1 MASTSAGGFR
11 PVLARVAVQLTTPF
25 FYLMVLGGLQVVL
38 LWEFR
43 PIYGPWLAILA
54 GALWLGLLIV
64 IAARP
69 GRWRLKLA
77 GISVLAVLA
86 AIVPTVLGM
95 IARARV
101 GISIEHDGLLQIES
115 AVDRLLAGQ
124 PIYGVDWS
132 GTPMARLTWN
142 LVPGG
147 NPALHHFAYYPLT
160 VLVGVPFR
168 LAAGA
173 LGLPWDYRVVLVA
186 FAIVGLVALLALPI
200 TPERRVML
208 VCALYVNPLIT
219 LYLWPGRN
227 DIEFLACVV
236 LCLMLLARGHVT
248 LAALAL
254 GIAVA
259 FKPFAWPAVPFFLLV
274 LYLRWRSAQSTRELA
289 TALAALAVV
298 PVLTIAPF
306 FLANPPAFW
315 DDIVL
320 YAAGGTAHAYPIAG
334 YGFGELLYQTGIIAR
349 RTDVFPFA
357 LVQLAAM
364 VPVLW
369 FAGRA
374 FLRRP
379 TAGRWMAGYAALL
392 LAFTFFARFF
402 NDNYVG
408 VVITLFLCARPLGD
422 RILNDEPVRQG
433 QRLAA

>member
-1 MASTSAGGFR
+1 MPSTPAGGL
-11 PVLARVAVQLTTPF
+11 LARVAARLTTPF
-25 FYLMVLGGLQVVL
+25 VHLMVLGGLQVVL

-43 PIYGPWLAILA
+43 PIYGPWLPILM

-64 IAARP
+64 IGAMP
-69 GRWRLKLA
+69 GRWRVKLA
-77 GISVLAVLA
+77 GISLLAVLA

-95 IARARV
+95 IARTRV

-115 AVDRLLAGQ
+115 AVDRFIAGQ

-132 GTPMARLTWN
+132 TTPMARLTWN

-208 VCALYVNPLIT
+208 VCAIYVNPLIT

-236 LCLMLLARGHVT
+236 VCLMLLARGHVT
-248 LAALAL
+248 LAALTL

-274 LYLRWRSAQSTRELA
+274 LYLRWRSSHSTREPI
-289 TALAALAVV
+289 TALSALAVI

-306 FLANPPAFW
+306 FLANPTAFW

-334 YGFGELLYQTGIIAR
+334 YGFGELLYQAGIVAH
-349 RTDVFPFA
+349 RTDGFPFGFF
-357 LVQLAAM
+357 QIAAM
-364 VPVLW
+364 LPVLW

-392 LAFTFFARFF
+392 FTFTFFARFF

-408 VVITLFLCARPLGD
+408 VVITLFLCAAPLGD
-422 RILNDEPVRQG
+422 PLLSDELVRPV

>member
-1 MASTSAGGFR
+1 MPSTPAGGL
-11 PVLARVAVQLTTPF
+11 LARVAARLTTPF
-25 FYLMVLGGLQVVL
+25 SYLMVLGGLQVAL

-43 PIYGPWLAILA
+43 PIYGLWLPILT

-64 IAARP
+64 IGALP

-77 GISVLAVLA
+77 WISLLAVLA

-95 IARARV
+95 IERTRV

-168 LAAGA
+168 FGAGV
-173 LGLPWDYRVVLVA
+173 LGVPFDYRIVLLV
-186 FAIVGLVALLALPI
+186 FAIVGLVALLALPV

-208 VCALYVNPLIT
+208 VCAVYVNPLIT

-236 LCLMLLARGHVT
+236 VALMLLARGHVT

-254 GIAVA
+254 GTAVA
-259 FKPFAWPAVPFFLLV
+259 FKPFAWPAVPFFFLI
-274 LYLRWRSAQSTRELA
+274 LYLRWRSSHSTREPAMALVALA
-289 TALAALAVV
+289 TV

-306 FLANPPAFW
+306 LLANPPAFW

-334 YGFGELLYQTGIIAR
+334 YGFGELLYQAR
-349 RTDVFPFA
+349 IVAHRTDGFPFGFF
-357 LVQLAAM
+357 QIAAM
-364 VPVLW
+364 LPVLW

-374 FLRRP
+374 VLRRP

-392 LAFTFFARFF
+392 LMFTFFARFF

-422 RILNDEPVRQG
+422 RMLSDFAIRPA